1 MNGHTS
7 VRLRVDFH
15 CSMRT
20 HVKFT
25 CVNKVETMYGRPRGN
40 VKVEL
45 RSIFT
50 LTRGLSYIVSILFT
64 RVNFTCVRT
73 EKLRDS
79 GNQP

>member
-1 MNGHTS
+1 
-7 VRLRVDFH
+7 
-15 CSMRT
+15 
-20 HVKFT
+20 
-25 CVNKVETMYGRPRGN
+25 MYGRPRGN

-45 RSIFT
+45 PSIFT

>member
-1 MNGHTS
+1 
-7 VRLRVDFH
+7 
-15 CSMRT
+15 
-20 HVKFT
+20 
-25 CVNKVETMYGRPRGN
+25 MYGRPCGN

>member
-1 MNGHTS
+1 
-7 VRLRVDFH
+7 
-15 CSMRT
+15 
-20 HVKFT
+20 
-25 CVNKVETMYGRPRGN
+25 MYGRPRGN
-40 VKVEL
+40 EKVEL
-45 RSIFT
+45 LSIFT